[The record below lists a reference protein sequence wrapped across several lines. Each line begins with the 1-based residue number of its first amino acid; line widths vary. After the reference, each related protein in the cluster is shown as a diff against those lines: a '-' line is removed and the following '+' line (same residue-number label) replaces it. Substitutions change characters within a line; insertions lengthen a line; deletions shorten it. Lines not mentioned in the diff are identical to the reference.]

1 MSDSEKLM
9 IKCIDA
15 LQSMVT
21 ILSIAVGEACVE
33 IDGEG
38 YQRAYGKYSAA
49 HYDLIHLED
58 GDVSK

>member
-21 ILSIAVGEACVE
+21 ILSVAVDGTGIE

-38 YQRAYGKYSAA
+38 YRRAYGKYSAA